1 MSAITQQR
9 IYQVLLAPHIS
20 EKSTFVAERNN
31 QVVFRVAADATKPE
45 IKAAVEALFKVD
57 VESVQVVNVKGK
69 QKRFGRFIG
78 RRSDVRKAYVGIK
91 AGQDLDLTMGA

>member
-1 MSAITQQR
+1 MSTISQER

-31 QVVFRVAADATKPE
+31 QVVFRVASDATKPE

-78 RRSDVRKAYVGIK
+78 RCSDVRKAYVGIK

>member
-1 MSAITQQR
+1 MSTISQER

-31 QVVFRVAADATKPE
+31 QVVFRVASDATKPE

-69 QKRFGRFIG
+69 HKRFGRFIG
-78 RRSDVRKAYVGIK
+78 RCSDVRKAYVGIK

>member
-1 MSAITQQR
+1 MSTVTQQR

-69 QKRFGRFIG
+69 QKRFCRFTG
-78 RRSDVRKAYVGIK
+78 RRSDVRKAYVGIRD
-91 AGQDLDLTMGA
+91 GQDHDLTMGA

>member
-1 MSAITQQR
+1 MSTISQER

-31 QVVFRVAADATKPE
+31 QVVFRVASDATKPE